1 MLAPEET
8 LTVPV
13 VEPLSV
19 AASRSSPAWT
29 LMVPVLLK
37 ISPAPTEKVAR
48 GFVDVE
54 CAAVVDGGGSAT
66 SVKDIAV
73 GGSERAGVVEGGAVA
88 RF

>member
-29 LMVPVLLK
+29 LMVPLLLK
-37 ISPAPTEKVAR
+37 ISPRADREGIA

-54 CAAVVDGGGSAT
+54 CAASC
-66 SVKDIAV
+66 
-73 GGSERAGVVEGGAVA
+73 
-88 RF
+88 